1 MKNLKKILRPFV
13 TGIIVTLIM
22 ALIMLKV
29 TIDFQNLLFIGSA
42 LFFIA
47 GFFNSKTTLNYVL
60 SATLISFTYIL
71 FFTILVLEQLP
82 GLYYFL
88 IIYFI
93 ACALGLYYK
102 KYKLKIIVSVVV
114 LLSIMSFLSINVI
127 PIDIEDNLTEIKS
140 EALPSF
146 KIIKISGDVVDIEE
160 LKDKV
165 IVLDFFGTWC
175 APCVK
180 ELVELDKIQQEFKD
194 NDDVVFY
201 VINAN
206 IGGDTPEKFK
216 AFLDKHNY
224 KFNFAYDYNSEI
236 YKLLKLQQLGLP
248 VLLIIDKGQNIRL
261 QHVGYNTAE
270 TNFSKTLINTIKS
283 FMLEF

>member
-13 TGIIVTLIM
+13 TGIIVTLII

-47 GFFNSKTTLNYVL
+47 GFLNSKTTLNYVL
-60 SATLISFTYIL
+60 AATLISFTYIL

-93 ACALGLYYK
+93 ACVLGLYYK
-102 KYKLKIIVSVVV
+102 IYKLKIIVSVLV
-114 LLSIMSFLSINVI
+114 LLSIMSFLAIKVI
-127 PIDIEDNLTEIKS
+127 PVDIEDNLTQTKF

-146 KIIKISGDVVDIEE
+146 KITELSGDVVDIEE

-180 ELVELDKIQQEFKD
+180 ELVELDKIQKEFKD

-206 IGGDTPEKFK
+206 IGGDTPEKFE
-216 AFLDKHNY
+216 AFIDKHNY
-224 KFNFAYDYNSEI
+224 NFRFAYDYNSEI

-248 VLLIIDKGQNIRL
+248 VLLIIDKEQNIRI

-270 TNFSKTLINTIKS
+270 TNFSKNMINTIKS
-283 FMLEF
+283 FM